1 MDEHVEAAITNELRN
16 RGIDVL
22 TIQDDGRQSLADREV
37 LSRATELGRIVVKTR
52 DEDFLREATFRQ
64 RRRQT
69 FGGVIY
75 AHQIRVSIG
84 DCVRDLE
91 LFAGVLEPE
100 EFVDR
105 VEYLPIR

>member
-1 MDEHVEAAITNELRN
+1 
-16 RGIDVL
+16 
-22 TIQDDGRQSLADREV
+22 V
-37 LSRATELGRIVVKTR
+37 LSRATELGRIVVTR
-52 DEDFLREATFRQ
+52 DEDFLREATDRQ
-64 RRRQT
+64 RSRQT

-91 LFAGVLEPE
+91 LLAGVLEPE
-100 EFVDR
+100 EFIGR